1 MIPTR
6 CNQFVS
12 GLRII
17 GFEKGKWI
25 VAYPPRFI
33 DNQDISTAYS
43 ILAAFESVMK
53 EKDSTSRIPTMQH
66 VSKYKTQFGS
76 LVHLHSKHHNSD
88 RNWVYAYDPSNELV
102 QRIVVLNYKKP
113 SFYKRCVTWV
123 LSLINVDANRTFQKL
138 NESRGGSCFIIS
150 HIPVVIPK

>member
-17 GFEKGKWI
+17 GFENGSWI
-25 VAYPPRFI
+25 VAHPPRFI

-53 EKDSTSRIPTMQH
+53 EKDSTSRIPTMQQ
-66 VSKYKTQFGS
+66 VCKYKTQFGS
-76 LVHLHSKHHNSD
+76 LVHLHSKYHNSD
-88 RNWVYAYDPSNELV
+88 RNWVYAYDPNNELV
-102 QRIVVLNYKKP
+102 QRIKVLNYKKP

-138 NESRGGSCFIIS
+138 NESRGGSCFNIS